1 VEQKNLWAPWR
12 IEYIKGLNE
21 KSECFVCDYIAAPEK
36 DAENL
41 VLWRT
46 ENFLVLFNRFPY
58 NNGHMLICPK
68 RHIPDLDSA
77 SDIELAEMMILTRDC
92 QKVLSAAVM
101 PHGFNVGINFGR
113 CAGAGLPE
121 HMHIHIVPRWN
132 GDTNF
137 MAVCGQTD
145 VISQGLKDLY
155 IDLKQKS
162 TELDLPGI
170 AISDKQ

>member
-1 VEQKNLWAPWR
+1 
-12 IEYIKGLNE
+12 
-21 KSECFVCDYIAAPEK
+21 
-36 DAENL
+36 
-41 VLWRT
+41 
-46 ENFLVLFNRFPY
+46 
-58 NNGHMLICPK
+58 
-68 RHIPDLDSA
+68 
-77 SDIELAEMMILTRDC
+77 
-92 QKVLSAAVM
+92 M

-137 MAVCGQTD
+137 MAVSGQTD

-155 IDLKQKS
+155 VDLKQKS

-170 AISDKQ
+170 AISNKQ

>member
-1 VEQKNLWAPWR
+1 
-12 IEYIKGLNE
+12 
-21 KSECFVCDYIAAPEK
+21 
-36 DAENL
+36 
-41 VLWRT
+41 
-46 ENFLVLFNRFPY
+46 
-58 NNGHMLICPK
+58 
-68 RHIPDLDSA
+68 
-77 SDIELAEMMILTRDC
+77 MMKLTRDC
-92 QKVLSAAVM
+92 KKVLSAAIF

-155 IDLKQKS
+155 ADLKQKS
-162 TELDLPGI
+162 AELNLPNL
-170 AISDKQ
+170 